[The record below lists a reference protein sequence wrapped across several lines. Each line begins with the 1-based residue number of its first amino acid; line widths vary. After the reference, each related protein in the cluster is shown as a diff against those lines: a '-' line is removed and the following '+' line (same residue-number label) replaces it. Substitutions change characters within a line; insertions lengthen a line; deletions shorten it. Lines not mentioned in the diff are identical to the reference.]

1 MHEFPRHLAR
11 PHLVA
16 TAAALFVALAAGC
29 YKKTEELPTPAV
41 AVMPSDAPPSN
52 VREPVDVPMPV
63 AAAPIVGSASAVTIV
78 LPPPIT
84 NVQGGGTVSVIS
96 GTRPATAPGTDT
108 PVIIPAAPLTAGLP
122 PAPPASLPGATTIGP
137 TAPPPSDQPPS
148 VSPGTT
154 K

>member
-11 PHLVA
+11 PWLVA
-16 TAAALFVALAAGC
+16 TAAALFVTLAAGC
-29 YKKTEELPTPAV
+29 YKKPEELPRPAV

-52 VREPVDVPMPV
+52 VREPVDVPM
-63 AAAPIVGSASAVTIV
+63 AAPSIVGSASTVTIV

-84 NVQGGGTVSVIS
+84 DVPGGSTVSVLP
-96 GTRPATAPGTDT
+96 GTRPATAPITDT
-108 PVIIPAAPLTAGLP
+108 TVMIPTAPLTAGLP
-122 PAPPASLPGATTIGP
+122 PAPSASLPGATTIGP
-137 TAPPPSDQPPS
+137 RAPPPSDQPRS